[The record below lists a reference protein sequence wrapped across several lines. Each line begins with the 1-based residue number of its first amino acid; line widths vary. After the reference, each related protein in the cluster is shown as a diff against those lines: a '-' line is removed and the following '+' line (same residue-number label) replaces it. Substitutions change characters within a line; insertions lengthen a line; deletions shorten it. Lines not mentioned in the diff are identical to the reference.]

1 MWQRLRE
8 FFARELVV
16 LIDPT
21 NTQHARRRKQVT
33 VVIGSTF
40 ALGMAAAMGVAPGVP
55 NDDPNQPRVA
65 ETIKLPDLRSQLD
78 QLADVDQTFIR
89 QERMQRGETVSS
101 LLRRLSVQ
109 DPDAEIFI
117 RRNATARDLFKL
129 KPGQSVL
136 AETDA
141 NNTLVSLQAVLGGDA
156 ATSRQLVI
164 ERVKNTAEPSFRAR
178 IDTVNNEIRHEMRSG
193 EFRRGFFNGMDA
205 ANVPDS
211 VVEQV
216 VSIFSGVIDFRH
228 DIDPGDRFRIVYE
241 AGFQDGEFV
250 RNGRVVAVELINN
263 NRVHQALWYSRGS
276 DGGAEG
282 GAYYTFDGRSMK
294 RAFLRA
300 PLEFS
305 RMSSG
310 FGGRSHPIY
319 DKWHTHKGVDFAAPS
334 GTKVYA
340 AGDATVQ
347 FVGQQ
352 NGYGNLIIL
361 QHGRGYSTYY
371 AHLSDFAAGL
381 KPGQRVPQGSVIG
394 YVGSSGWAT
403 GPHLHY
409 EFRIDDVPQ
418 NPLMASELA
427 SPTLTGK
434 AREQFLGYTA
444 EMLSRINA
452 LRTFNVLASNN

>member
-8 FFARELVV
+8 FFARELVI

-33 VVIGSTF
+33 AVIGSTF

-65 ETIKLPDLRSQLD
+65 ETIKLPDLRAQLD
-78 QLADVDQTFIR
+78 QLVDSNQTFIR
-89 QERMQRGETVSS
+89 QERMQRGETVAS
-101 LLRRLSVQ
+101 LLRRLSVE
-109 DPDAEIFI
+109 DPDAATFI
-117 RRNATARDLFKL
+117 RRNATARGLFDL
-129 KPGQSVL
+129 KPGQTVL
-136 AETDA
+136 AETDSR
-141 NNTLVSLQAVLGGDA
+141 NTLVSLQATLGGDA

-164 ERVKNTAEPSFRAR
+164 ERVKDTAEPSFRAR
-178 IDTVNNEIRHEMRSG
+178 IDSVSNEIRHEMRSG

-205 ANVPDS
+205 ANVPDA

-216 VSIFSGVIDFRH
+216 VSIFSGVIDFHH

-263 NRVHQALWYSRGS
+263 NRVHQALWYSRG
-276 DGGAEG
+276 ANG

-300 PLEFS
+300 PIEFS

-310 FGGRSHPIY
+310 FGGRNHPIY
-319 DKWHTHKGVDFAAPS
+319 DKWHAHKGVDFAAPA
-334 GTKVYA
+334 GTKVFA
-340 AGDATVQ
+340 ASDATVE
-347 FVGQQ
+347 FTGRQ

-371 AHLSDFAAGL
+371 AHLSGFASGL
-381 KPGQRVPQGSVIG
+381 KPGQRVTQGEVIG
-394 YVGSSGWAT
+394 YVGSTGWAT

-409 EFRIDDVPQ
+409 EFRVDNVPQ

-427 SPTLTGK
+427 SPALAGK
-434 AREQFLGYTA
+434 AREQFLSYTA
-444 EMLSRINA
+444 QMLSRINA